1 MKQKPPQH
9 DALNSTMEI
18 PDGWHRLGDD
28 DEVIAGD
35 RYFYPTTRRWCEH
48 RPGGTSLRTPKEF
61 QMIYIRRL
69 KTRPASGF
77 QLLLRALKSLYY
89 RVFKRYRRLELRVC
103 TYEEASALLR
113 EQGIPGNP
121 DEGWR
126 IAREEDRNHVI
137 GVVYLERRERILT
150 QLP

>member
-1 MKQKPPQH
+1 MTNSTTPQH
-9 DALNSTMEI
+9 DALNSTLEI

-28 DEVIAGD
+28 EEVIAGD
-35 RYFYPTTRRWCEH
+35 RFFYPPSGRWCEH
-48 RPGGTSLRTPKEF
+48 YHPGRTSLRTPREF

-89 RVFKRYRRLELRVC
+89 RIFKRYRRLELRVC
-103 TYEEASALLR
+103 TYEEASALLQ

-121 DEGWR
+121 GEGWR
-126 IAREEDRNHVI
+126 IAIEEGSNHVI
-137 GVVYLERRERILT
+137 GVVYMERRERILM
-150 QLP
+150 